1 LALGELTMKLFQV
14 HSRFAGLIVPAC
26 LALCFS
32 AAGCASAPPAP
43 APVAQAQPTTTVRI
57 VPAQSEEVPATIR
70 KVDDTYQFVVID
82 FSSRA
87 MPPVGTRLAVYR
99 DGKPVGEVRISEPTR
114 AQFATA
120 DILTGDLQVGD
131 EAR

>member
-1 LALGELTMKLFQV
+1 MKHFRAC
-14 HSRFAGLIVPAC
+14 SRSAGLIVPAC
-26 LALCFS
+26 LALCWY
-32 AAGCASAPPAP
+32 AAGCANPPPQP
-43 APVAQAQPTTTVRI
+43 APVAQAKPTTSVRI
-57 VPAQSEEVPATIR
+57 VPAQPEEVPATIR
-70 KVDDTYQFVVID
+70 KVDDTYHFVVID

-87 MPPVGTRLAVYR
+87 MPPVGTHLIVYR
-99 DGKPVGEVRISEPTR
+99 DGKPVGEVRITEPSR